1 MASSHHYRDLS
12 LCNEKANPLGGSRPH
27 QGYQRLRN
35 DDFIPE
41 QFEKPRHQQPI
52 PYKSIGSAILLF
64 FLGSLLIS
72 LAVLI
77 NLSLMPESFHESMWG
92 FYLLGSLLF
101 IPGAHY
107 TYIAYQAYYE
117 TPGYTYED
125 IPIMD

>member
-1 MASSHHYRDLS
+1 MDHFKVGRQSQNLTRLA
-12 LCNEKANPLGGSRPH
+12 PLLVSIPGSV
-27 QGYQRLRN
+27 
-35 DDFIPE
+35 
-41 QFEKPRHQQPI
+41 
-52 PYKSIGSAILLF
+52 
-64 FLGSLLIS
+64 LIS

-92 FYLLGSLLF
+92 LYLLGSLLF

-107 TYIAYQAYYE
+107 TYIAYQAYYG